1 MHAGE
6 RGHAVVPRRAVA
18 PFALFFLHLPA
29 GIATGFVSV
38 ALPFALTR
46 AGFPVA
52 TTASVVAIGLAANTA
67 RFVWG
72 PVVDLVATLRTWFA
86 AGVAACAGG
95 LLLLGWL
102 PLAPRLAPALAGAA
116 FVSLLAATLVSM
128 ALSAVVARAFDGE
141 RGRAAGWLQA
151 GNVGGFGLGGGAAVW
166 LADRLGFALAATAIA
181 AATFAFVLG
190 VRIVP
195 AIPRA
200 LTGSIG
206 RRLADTGRDLL
217 DLLRSRTGLFTTAV
231 FVSPIGVGG
240 ASFVWAAVAP
250 GWHASADVVAL
261 ASGVLSGVLTAAGA
275 IAGGTLAD
283 RLGRWPAFF
292 GSGAAV
298 AVVGLLMAAAP
309 RTPAWFVAGVLAY
322 AFAMGVNY
330 AVYLAV
336 LIEVVGR
343 RAASTRCGA
352 LGSVGNV
359 PVSYM
364 TAFDGWAHDLLGPG
378 GMLNAEAA
386 VALACVAIGWGVSR
400 RLEAAPRDPA
410 AVPAVE
416 G

>member
-6 RGHAVVPRRAVA
+6 RAHAVVPCPVVS
-18 PFALFFLHLPA
+18 PFALFFLQLPA
-29 GIATGFVSV
+29 GMATGFVSV

-52 TTASVVAIGLAANTA
+52 TTASIVAVGLAANTA

-72 PVVDLVATLRTWFA
+72 PFVDLVASLRTWFA
-86 AGVAACAGG
+86 AGVTGCAGA

-102 PLAPRLAPALAGAA
+102 PLAPRLAPALAAVA
-116 FVSLLAATLVSM
+116 FFSLLSCTIVSI
-128 ALSAVVARAFDGE
+128 ALSAIVARAFEGG

-151 GNVGGFGLGGGAAVW
+151 GNLGGVGLGGGVSVW
-166 LADRLGFALAATAIA
+166 LADRVGFALASSVAA
-181 AATFAFVLG
+181 AATFAFVVG

-200 LTGSIG
+200 LTGSVG

-217 DLLRSRTGLFTTAV
+217 ELLRSRAGLFTAAV

-275 IAGGTLAD
+275 IAGGALAD

-298 AVVGLLMAAAP
+298 AVVALLLAAAP

-336 LIEVVGR
+336 LIDALGR
-343 RAASTRCGA
+343 RAVSMRSGA

-364 TAFDGWAHDLLGPG
+364 TAFDGWAHDAFGPG

-386 VALACVAIGWGVSR
+386 VTLACVAIGWVVSR
-400 RLEAAPRDPA
+400 RLEAAPHGPA
-410 AVPAVE
+410 AIPAPE
-416 G
+416 A